1 MLFDYIPKPADE
13 DWKKEQKKG
22 ESKTPTQPW

>member
-1 MLFDYIPKPADE
+1 MLFDIPKPADE